1 MIVPTE
7 AQDPRR
13 TFTLVGT
20 ADFNGGGTAGAT
32 LILLDTAEAQEIFL
46 DGEDA
51 FTSVPSRAPTVSP
64 RRSSPPRPPRLHRRA
79 SPP

>member
-7 AQDPRR
+7 ADPRR

-32 LILLDTAEAQEIFL
+32 LVLLDTAEAQEIFL
-46 DGEDA
+46 DGADA
-51 FTSVPSRAPTVSP
+51 FTSVALTAPTASP
-64 RRSSPPRPPRLHRRA
+64 RPSSPPLPRLWHRRA